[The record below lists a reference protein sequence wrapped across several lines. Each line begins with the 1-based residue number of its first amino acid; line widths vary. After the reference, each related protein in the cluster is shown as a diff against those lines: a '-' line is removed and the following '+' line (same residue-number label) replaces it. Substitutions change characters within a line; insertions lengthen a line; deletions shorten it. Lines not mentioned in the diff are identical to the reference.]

1 MGLHELLLKCIIIN
15 KGEHMKKMSE
25 DLLGLHKEPKVFEIM
40 SVPVTFSHRVT
51 INEDFESPSQFEDIV
66 EILDAAGSGDGVFI
80 RLSTNGGAIH
90 AILPL
95 LGAMAS
101 TEAHVHVHLE
111 SDVASAG
118 TFLAMKAD
126 SVSINKHV
134 SVMCH
139 QVKFGSVGQGNHV
152 QDHVAHVMKASKK
165 LCEDMYENFLT
176 PSEMSRM
183 LSGTE
188 FYMDEDEF
196 MNRIETRNKLRDE
209 ISEDI
214 PEELLEKLTKPL
226 PELTFIGID
235 GAFDSFGEETGKIQ
249 ENKIVPDRR
258 KTRGKVVA
266 PSRDSG
272 MM

>member
-1 MGLHELLLKCIIIN
+1 MRKQS
-15 KGEHMKKMSE
+15 KTKMNE
-25 DLLGLHKEPKVFEIM
+25 DYTQIPVEPKRF
-40 SVPVTFSHRVT
+40 SVVSHPVAFSHRVT

-80 RLSTNGGAIH
+80 RLSTNGGNIH
-90 AILPL
+90 AVLPL

-152 QDHVAHVMKASKK
+152 EDHVAHVMKASKK
-165 LCEDMYENFLT
+165 LCNDMYEGFLT
-176 PSEMSRM
+176 PDEISKM

-188 FYMDEDEF
+188 IYMNDIEF
-196 MNRIETRNKLRDE
+196 MERIETRDAFRANLVKDT
-209 ISEDI
+209 DI
-214 PEELLEKLTKPL
+214 PDIEQDATSFKGIKLT
-226 PELTFIGID
+226 GID
-235 GAFDSFGEETGKIQ
+235 GAFDSFGEEVGKIQ
-249 ENKIVPDRR
+249 ENKTVPDRC
-258 KTRGKVVA
+258 KTRSKVA
-266 PSRDSG
+266 TPSKDSG
-272 MM
+272 II

>member
-1 MGLHELLLKCIIIN
+1 MHKQS
-15 KGEHMKKMSE
+15 KTKMNE
-25 DLLGLHKEPKVFEIM
+25 DYTQIPVEPKRF
-40 SVPVTFSHRVT
+40 SVVSHPVAFSHRVT
-51 INEDFESPSQFEDIV
+51 INEDFESPSQFESIV

-90 AILPL
+90 AVLPL
-95 LGAMAS
+95 LGAMEN

-152 QDHVAHVMKASKK
+152 EDHVAHVMKASKK
-165 LCEDMYENFLT
+165 LCNDMYENFLT
-176 PSEMSRM
+176 PSEMVRM

-196 MNRIETRNKLRDE
+196 MDRIETRNKLRDE
-209 ISEDI
+209 MSEDT
-214 PEELLEKLTKPL
+214 PEELLEKLTTPL
-226 PELTFIGID
+226 PELSFTGID
-235 GAFDSFGEETGKIQ
+235 GAFDSFGEEKSKDLGISK
-249 ENKIVPDRR
+249 VSDRR
-258 KTRGKVVA
+258 KNRSTITRG
-266 PSRDSG
+266 DSIL
-272 MM
+272 